1 MLSYGAECVGN
12 HLGLTPYDVA
22 FCSDMIRPIGHPQPS
37 PQDEDIDSTTHSVA
51 TLVRNI
57 SVGEMSQSFIN
68 LSISVVDGLV
78 DSENIQNP
86 VCSLFVASFGIVAK
100 TGLEIRHFQ
109 IKTSKIHKPTKS

>member
-1 MLSYGAECVGN
+1 MGN

-37 PQDEDIDSTTHSVA
+37 PQDEDIDSTTHSTVA

-78 DSENIQNP
+78 DSEHIQNP
-86 VCSLFVASFGIVAK
+86 VCSLFVASFGVDAK
-100 TGLEIRHFQ
+100 KGLEIRYFF
-109 IKTSKIHKPTKS
+109 